1 VASWLEEATI
11 QSQVAQLYEW
21 EQTMEEQS
29 GVSNVESEA
38 MYIFELTYPGTWLEH
53 QDQAVAS
60 AIQRLLGLLEDQLT
74 EAAVALNLFEQ
85 ACARPPRP
93 PFDEEAWRK
102 DGERRRELE
111 EGYLQKARSSEP
123 NWPTWQE
130 REEARQVADVALKRE
145 KWTTGTWPWEYEHKL
160 SFLYAKAFLH
170 SVDAISKL
178 LGVLSKEHGLTADVA
193 KYHQRFKASF
203 PDLKGVRDSEQHR
216 EDRGRGLDR
225 KGNPLNLKPI
235 DNNMISAP
243 GGGVL
248 ALGNLNGNRYGNTLD
263 DGSYGEVEVSPAS
276 LREAQVCIQGIIDE
290 LAWNGP
296 KRHYPS

>member
-1 VASWLEEATI
+1 
-11 QSQVAQLYEW
+11 
-21 EQTMEEQS
+21 
-29 GVSNVESEA
+29 

-53 QDQAVAS
+53 QDQEIAW
-60 AIQRLLGLLEDQLT
+60 AIQGMLGSLEDQLT

-93 PFDEEAWRK
+93 PLDEEAWRK

-111 EGYLQKARSSEP
+111 EGYLQKARSGELK
-123 NWPTWQE
+123 WPTWQE

-145 KWTTGTWPWEYEHKL
+145 KWETGTWPREYEHKL
-160 SFLYAKAFLH
+160 SFIYAKAFLH

-178 LGVLSKEHGLTADVA
+178 LDVLSKEPSITADVA
-193 KYHQRFKASF
+193 KYHQRFKDSF
-203 PDLKGVRDSEQHR
+203 PNLKGVRNSEQHR

-235 DNNMISAP
+235 DNSMISAP
-243 GGGVL
+243 GGGIL
-248 ALGNLNGNRYGNTLD
+248 ALGNLNGNRYGNTME

-276 LREAQVCIQGIIDE
+276 LRQAQVCIQGIIDE
-290 LAWNGP
+290 FAWNGP